1 MVDDGMTLD
10 RSREMLFLFIFALYE
25 LVAADVFSS
34 TASPPKDLSGTH
46 TLSAS
51 PMRMFRVPRPI
62 MALREEERSVL
73 VVIGIKS
80 PPTTH
85 QQKAYENI
93 GRINVTF

>member
-1 MVDDGMTLD
+1 MVDDGKTLD
-10 RSREMLFLFIFALYE
+10 RSREMLFLFIFAPD
-25 LVAADVFSS
+25 LVAADFFSS
-34 TASPPKDLSGTH
+34 TASLPRDLSGFH

-51 PMRMFRVPRPI
+51 PMRMFRGPRPI
-62 MALREEERSVL
+62 MVLREEERSVL